1 VLEAAA
7 TAEVAAVVEEVP
19 AALADFALMR
29 AEVKAAVVAGSA
41 AAAFDAAPAAVAEIG
56 LM

>member
-1 VLEAAA
+1 M
-7 TAEVAAVVEEVP
+7 EEVP

-41 AAAFDAAPAAVAEIG
+41 AAAFDAARAAVAEIG